1 MHVSSGMR
9 VARLGS
15 HVVSPAPVSHLGIP
29 LRQTMSL
36 KLWLNRVHNP
46 FSLRGRSCEGDY
58 IDA

>member
-1 MHVSSGMR
+1 MHVSIGVR

-15 HVVSPAPVSHLGIP
+15 HVVSPAPVRHLVKP
-29 LRQTMSL
+29 LRQTRSL

-46 FSLRGRSCEGDY
+46 SALRRRSCEGDY